1 MLCDNFSTL
10 FLCKSKNNTRF
21 SDLHKCDM
29 LFIYAKIAKKT
40 ANMKHVD
47 TSQLLLLKTIYTANE
62 FQ

>member
-1 MLCDNFSTL
+1 
-10 FLCKSKNNTRF
+10 
-21 SDLHKCDM
+21 M

-47 TSQLLLLKTIYTANE
+47 TSQLLLLKTTYTANE